1 MVIFKSIDWETI
13 KGLSIPA
20 GVVLTWLTK
29 DRILVALN
37 IKKEKNTATSGHLEN
52 VQKALDLWQEMLDD
66 AIKRHKLQVS
76 ELDAVAAKIKDDLQ
90 RLESINEKLEAIV
103 NEQRDIITKQSKKI
117 DYYKRKYD
125 TE

>member
-1 MVIFKSIDWETI
+1 MILLKGIDWETI

-20 GVVLTWLTK
+20 GVIVTWFTK
-29 DRILVALN
+29 DRILQALN
-37 IKKEKNTATSGHLEN
+37 IKKEKNTATSGNLEN

-66 AIKRHKLQVS
+66 AVKRHKVQVT
-76 ELDAVAAKIKDDLQ
+76 ELEEIIEKIKIDLN
-90 RLESINEKLEAIV
+90 RLESINEKLENMV
-103 NEQRDIITKQSKKI
+103 NEQREIIKKQSKKI